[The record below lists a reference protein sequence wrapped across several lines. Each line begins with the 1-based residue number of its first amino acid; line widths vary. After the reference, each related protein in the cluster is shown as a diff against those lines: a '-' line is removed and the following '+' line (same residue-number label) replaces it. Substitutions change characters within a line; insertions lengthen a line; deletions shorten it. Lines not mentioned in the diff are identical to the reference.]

1 MQYRAVCDFPLY
13 IHVRIYIFEKR
24 RCSMNAIHYIK
35 QYIIITYY
43 LFAFTSMSCFCVLV
57 TSPSSGSLNG
67 KHLFPFEKER
77 IARKGAL
84 MVLSSIYQLI
94 QRSSHNTKNNR
105 ENKKKSFQAKFALC
119 NLHVRTTLLF
129 CYYFLKRKK
138 NCENENFY
146 NRYQHSK
153 YVTKT

>member
-105 ENKKKSFQAKFALC
+105 ENKNKKNHFRQ
-119 NLHVRTTLLF
+119 NLHSATYMFEPHCCFVIISLR
-129 CYYFLKRKK
+129 
-138 NCENENFY
+138 ENKIVKMKTSITD
-146 NRYQHSK
+146 HSS
-153 YVTKT
+153 